1 MKKEKTSSTAAATA
15 GSNRKW
21 IFRIAALLIVLVICV
36 IMFIIGR
43 GHTVYFDNTK
53 LELNGKT
60 IEPFHKVDVIVK
72 GEKVA
77 KLRAKERGMASCRG
91 QSFDMDLVITEEKDG
106 PSKTV
111 HVGMGLPYNL
121 DGIVIN
127 LPALMAGESED
138 VYMTEFVSQ
147 AVDTSADDEEVV
159 ITDEFEMPMDD
170 GGESGDEG

>member
-53 LELNGKT
+53 MELNGKT

-72 GEKVA
+72 APLMRQDVTNLIGGFTSEG
-77 KLRAKERGMASCRG
+77 LTD
-91 QSFDMDLVITEEKDG
+91 QTEEREQ
-106 PSKTV
+106 
-111 HVGMGLPYNL
+111 PY
-121 DGIVIN
+121 
-127 LPALMAGESED
+127 
-138 VYMTEFVSQ
+138 Y
-147 AVDTSADDEEVV
+147 
-159 ITDEFEMPMDD
+159 
-170 GGESGDEG
+170 

>member
-1 MKKEKTSSTAAATA
+1 MMKDKTSSTATA
-15 GSNRKW
+15 STGSNRKW
-21 IFRIAALLIVLVICV
+21 VFRIIALLIVIALCV
-36 IMFIIGR
+36 VMFIIGR

-60 IEPFHKVDVIVK
+60 IQPFYKVEVVVK

-77 KLRAKERGMASCRG
+77 KLREKERGMASCMG

-106 PSKTV
+106 DSKTV
-111 HVGMGLPYNL
+111 HVGMALPYSL